1 MMKEERDQGNIRKGV
16 VLRRL
21 EFGQK
26 VIFVVTDLRAMLSDL
41 KLSVLREKV
50 TKFSTH

>member
-1 MMKEERDQGNIRKGV
+1 MMKEERDQGNIRKGA

-26 VIFVVTDLRAMLSDL
+26 VIFVVTDLLSDL

-50 TKFSTH
+50 TKFPTH